1 MEFYFLGGEVWCD
14 CTEANMQIEGGHYK
28 LTKQLMKGSMLIY
41 NCPEGYYPYPALTRL
56 CQPNGTWRPAPKRFA
71 PQKCRSK
78 WCEDVSHFV
87 SGCLLYMIT
96 KTILFCFA
104 VVECPDPNVLEYG
117 DVFPPQEKY
126 FVDNETTYECYSGYT
141 LRGSSRRVCLQNGK
155 WSGSTPI
162 CSRDSKSKQQSSFFV
177 LLFSL
182 SGLGYTLIHDC
193 FMPFVIFITTAG
205 DHCADP
211 GVPAGASRTG
221 NIFGIGDTI
230 KYSCNSNL
238 FLMGSSERVCLENGQ
253 WTGTEPS
260 CYCESDT

>member
-1 MEFYFLGGEVWCD
+1 MDFYFLGGEVWCN
-14 CTEANMQIEGGHYK
+14 CTEANMQIEGGHYI

-41 NCPEGYYPYPALTRL
+41 NCPDGYYPYPALTRL
-56 CQPNGTWRPAPKRFA
+56 CQPNGRWRPVPKRFA
-71 PQKCRSK
+71 PQRCRRK

-117 DVFPPQEKY
+117 SVFPPQEKY

-177 LLFSL
+177 PPFSQVWDTPSFVTVLFIL
-182 SGLGYTLIHDC
+182 SFLSPQQGITVLILVSQLA
-193 FMPFVIFITTAG
+193 PQEQGT
-205 DHCADP
+205 
-211 GVPAGASRTG
+211 
-221 NIFGIGDTI
+221 
-230 KYSCNSNL
+230 Y
-238 FLMGSSERVCLENGQ
+238 LELVTQ
-253 WTGTEPS
+253 
-260 CYCESDT
+260 